1 MLRHSFALRWF
12 SIGKLVYTSRLEHLT
27 EQERSDFRVQFG
39 DTWHLVQTM
48 LGHRRVETTKEV
60 YLEPFRSL
68 DVEVLLA
75 QAHGVAVSGLMAE
88 LFDGDPMV
96 LTDPVS
102 RR

>member
-27 EQERSDFRVQFG
+27 EQERRDFRVQFG

-75 QAHGVAVSGLMAE
+75 QAHGVPVSGLMAE

-96 LTDPVS
+96 LTDPV
-102 RR
+102 RQR